1 MKKYIV
7 PAMNMEMLSAEDVIA
22 TSALRVM
29 DGDAEASVKKTVG
42 ADFWN

>member
-1 MKKYIV
+1 MKQYII
-7 PAMNMEMLSAEDVIA
+7 PTMEIATLSAEDVIA

-29 DGDAEASVKKTVG
+29 EGDAEASVKKTVG

>member
-7 PAMNMEMLSAEDVIA
+7 PAMSMEMLSAEDVIA

-29 DGDAEASVKKTVG
+29 DGEAEVSVKKTVG
-42 ADFWN
+42 EDFWN

>member
-1 MKKYIV
+1 MKQYII
-7 PAMNMEMLSAEDVIA
+7 PAMEIAMLGNEDVIA

-42 ADFWN
+42 EDFWN